1 MTESYDESIQLM
13 RDNRQPAMANRLCE
27 MISDQSLATLSKYEL
42 LKEIVE
48 AEAISRKNNTA
59 DKMIKKARFAN
70 SAACMEE
77 IIYSPERKLSHE
89 QLDIFASNQYIDDGR
104 NILLFS
110 ATGCGKSYV
119 AQALGTNA
127 CRSGRKVRYIGNY
140 DLMGY
145 LEEQFRARTEESN
158 KVLFELGRCDLLII
172 DDFLNF
178 KPNDYQM
185 PALTNLID
193 KRTDKS
199 NIFCT
204 QLTLS
209 DWHSYLGGGTAAD
222 AILDRITSNAYK
234 LLLEGESLRQDK
246 QKQPSKK
253 KK

>member
-1 MTESYDESIQLM
+1 
-13 RDNRQPAMANRLCE
+13 
-27 MISDQSLATLSKYEL
+27 
-42 LKEIVE
+42 
-48 AEAISRKNNTA
+48 
-59 DKMIKKARFAN
+59 
-70 SAACMEE
+70 
-77 IIYSPERKLSHE
+77 
-89 QLDIFASNQYIDDGR
+89 
-104 NILLFS
+104 
-110 ATGCGKSYV
+110 
-119 AQALGTNA
+119 
-127 CRSGRKVRYIGNY
+127 
-140 DLMGY
+140 MGY

-193 KRTDKS
+193 KRTDRS

-209 DWHSYLGGGTAAD
+209 DWHSYLGGGTATD